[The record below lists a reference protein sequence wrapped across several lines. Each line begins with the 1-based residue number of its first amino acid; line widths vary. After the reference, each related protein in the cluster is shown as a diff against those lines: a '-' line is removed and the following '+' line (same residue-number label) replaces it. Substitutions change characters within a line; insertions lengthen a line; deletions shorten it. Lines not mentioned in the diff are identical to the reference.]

1 MARRSMVIKAVEAVP
16 LEGAVLKP
24 FHFSDMM
31 GEVKQALIN
40 ARAESAR
47 ILAQARAQEE
57 LIRQTAW
64 DQGFEAGFAE
74 GMVKG
79 QEQGRAEAFE
89 AAKKEFAAGQKSL
102 VSSCEQIIA
111 QINDKGIAWEAAA
124 RQDLVDLAMAIARRV
139 VRHVSDRDGQVV
151 LANIEE
157 AVRLA
162 GKRSEVTILVH
173 PGDAEAAR
181 VFAGSLADQR
191 SGCRQVQVIESAE
204 ISPGGCRIDWGSGA
218 VDAGIETQLDRIA
231 AELGVRESE
240 QQGKSVSD
248 MPMQQEQGT

>member
-24 FHFSDMM
+24 FHFTDMM
-31 GEVKQALIN
+31 GEVNQALIS

-47 ILAQARAQEE
+47 ILAQAKAQED
-57 LIRQTAW
+57 LIRQAAS
-64 DQGFEAGFAE
+64 DQGFQAGFAE
-74 GMVKG
+74 GMAKG

-89 AAKKEFAAGQKSL
+89 AATKEFAASQKSL
-102 VSSCEQIIA
+102 ISSCEQIIA
-111 QINDKGIAWEAAA
+111 QINDKRVAWEAAA

-139 VRHVSDRDGQVV
+139 VRHVSDHDRQVV
-151 LANIEE
+151 LANMEE

-162 GKRSEVTILVH
+162 GKRSEVTIMVN

-181 VFAGSLADQR
+181 VFARSLADR
-191 SGCRQVQVIESAE
+191 RAECREVQVIESTEA
-204 ISPGGCRIDWGSGA
+204 SPGGCRIDWGSGA

-231 AELGVRESE
+231 AELGVREP
-240 QQGKSVSD
+240 GCSD
-248 MPMQQEQGT
+248 ESATRQENGE